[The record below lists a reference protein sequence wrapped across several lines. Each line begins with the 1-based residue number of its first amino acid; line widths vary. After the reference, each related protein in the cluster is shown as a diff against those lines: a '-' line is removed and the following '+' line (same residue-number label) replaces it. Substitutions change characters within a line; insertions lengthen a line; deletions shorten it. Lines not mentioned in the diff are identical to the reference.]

1 MSTKAITN
9 NTKTKRVIIDY
20 SQNNLLE
27 ERINS
32 LSRYYS
38 GMSNAEIVKLAI
50 ISFHNQML
58 PIRQLS
64 DEEEE
69 SLALSIAD
77 KSPTIKIPKGQ
88 KFSEFLAN
96 NNYFENV

>member
-1 MSTKAITN
+1 MTTKTI
-9 NTKTKRVIIDY
+9 TKTKRVIIDY

-27 ERINS
+27 DRINS

-50 ISFHNQML
+50 INFHNQML
-58 PIRQLS
+58 PVRQLT

-69 SLALSIAD
+69 SLALSMSD
-77 KSPTIKIPKGQ
+77 KSPMIKMPKGANAA
-88 KFSEFLAN
+88 EFIL
-96 NNYFENV
+96 NYNFEE